1 MNQQDMFDS
10 FGFTDSK
17 PIIIGLTIVFEL
29 VFTPYNMIFSFL
41 MVQLIRRFEYQAD
54 EFAQNMGKSTH
65 LSSAL
70 IKLVKDNLGFPIAD
84 SLYSNF
90 NHTHPTI
97 LERVRK
103 LKKKSE

>member
-1 MNQQDMFDS
+1 MDQQDMFDS
-10 FGFTDSK
+10 FGFPDSK
-17 PIIIGLTIVFEL
+17 PVIIGLIVVFEL
-29 VFTPYNMIFSFL
+29 IFTPYNMIFSFL

-54 EFAQNMGKSTH
+54 EFAQNMGKSQF

-84 SLYSNF
+84 PLYSNF

-103 LKKKSE
+103 LKRKED